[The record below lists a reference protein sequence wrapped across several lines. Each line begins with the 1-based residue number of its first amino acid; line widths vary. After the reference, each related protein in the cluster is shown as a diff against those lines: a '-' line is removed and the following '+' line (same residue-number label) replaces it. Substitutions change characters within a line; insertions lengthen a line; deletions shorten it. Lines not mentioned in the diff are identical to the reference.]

1 MAAPLEFELHV
12 FVKSLP
18 AAAVGAV
25 VLVVT
30 NTLSVSVQPLAAV
43 AVTVY
48 VLALLI
54 VAAALLPKL
63 LSQL

>member
-30 NTLSVSVQPLAAV
+30 VTLSVSVQPLAAV
-43 AVTVY
+43 AVTV
-48 VLALLI
+48 
-54 VAAALLPKL
+54 
-63 LSQL
+63 